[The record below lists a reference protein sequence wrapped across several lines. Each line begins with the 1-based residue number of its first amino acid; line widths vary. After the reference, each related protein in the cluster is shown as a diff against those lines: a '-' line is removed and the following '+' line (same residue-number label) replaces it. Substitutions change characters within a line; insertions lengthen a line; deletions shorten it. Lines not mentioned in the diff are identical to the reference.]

1 MGYTSEF
8 STDVCNLQGSE
19 NFFADTLSR
28 VEINGVETLQD
39 GINYQQVALDQKNRT
54 NCSKTY
60 RYRIAIK

>member
-1 MGYTSEF
+1 MDYISEF
-8 STDVCNLQGSE
+8 STDVCNVRGSE

-28 VEINGVETLQD
+28 VEINNVETLQD

-54 NCSKTY
+54 NYSKTC